1 MQHYS
6 FLGYVIMIE
15 ILILI
20 IAWRIPIVRGYEER
34 IYTIGWR
41 NKTSILF
48 FILRFANSRRVNIP
62 RCVPLLLYFPLVL
75 SLSLSLSSVGDE
87 VDHDSIGSFF
97 FFFFLDL
104 SDRLQRLEYCYE
116 TADESISSVFRMIEM
131 IVFSKTYSLQNFDK
145 KIIHL
150 LSS

>member
-75 SLSLSLSSVGDE
+75 SLSLVVFCRRRGRSRFHRFV
-87 VDHDSIGSFF
+87 F